1 MEWLASFNITSYFT
15 QTRDYIED
23 FFEKYNIQTRDII
36 RFTSFF
42 GIGFMLG
49 LVCKRILKF
58 VIMGLVVLIIVFA
71 TLSYFEIISL
81 NYIKVQSLFGMEQVN
96 SIQDFANYMIKLV
109 ALYWIE
115 LSCGSA
121 GLLIGYKA
129 G

>member
-1 MEWLASFNITSYFT
+1 MEWLSTQNISSYFM
-15 QTRDYIED
+15 QTRDSIED

-42 GIGFMLG
+42 GIGFLLG
-49 LVCKRILKF
+49 LLCKRIFKF
-58 VIMGLVVLIIVFA
+58 VVMALVVFIIVFA
-71 TLSYFEIISL
+71 TLSYFEIIAL
-81 NYIKVQSLFGMEQVN
+81 NYSKVQSIFGMENVN
-96 SIQDFANYMIKLV
+96 TMQDFAHHIVHLV

-115 LSCGSA
+115 LSCASA